1 MEDRGAFKVATQN
14 DAPDE
19 ARRAR
24 YGVLGDTVNYLAQE
38 RRMHTVL
45 SKFGMLECFTSLSWG
60 CRDERDESVQ
70 ERDDVFTTGL

>member
-1 MEDRGAFKVATQN
+1 MDDRGAFKVATQN

-24 YGVLGDTVNYLAQE
+24 YGVVGDAVNYSAQE

-45 SKFGMLECFTSLSWG
+45 SKFSMLEWFTSLSW
-60 CRDERDESVQ
+60 ERIVCVVCVCLLLQDLVQ
-70 ERDDVFTTGL
+70 S